1 MNQAEWYNN
10 TLLTSTYRALT
21 RESVWFTVA
30 QTRGTKAVTFATATT
45 RLVMELTVIKYAAH
59 QPGQDT
65 ITIYDATNK
74 VGNTTN
80 IISITTFPGA
90 QYIHQG

>member
-1 MNQAEWYNN
+1 M
-10 TLLTSTYRALT
+10 TS
-21 RESVWFTVA
+21 
-30 QTRGTKAVTFATATT
+30 ATATT
-45 RLVMELTVIKYAAH
+45 RLVIEATRHTARRS
-59 QPGQDT
+59 PFGQDT

-90 QYIHQG
+90 EYIHQG